1 VPHFTPPF
9 PLYSQKREVKMK
21 TEQKPLNSG
30 FGSTSTAME
39 VIKGRDLRGKTAIV
53 TGGYSGIGLETT
65 KALVSAGT
73 FVVVGARD
81 IQKATQNLAGL
92 RNVEVI
98 QLDLEN
104 PASIDQFVAQFLQSN
119 RAIDILINNAGV
131 FAPKN
136 VHDSRGYETQF
147 ATNYLGHFQLAV
159 GLWPT
164 LEKSAHA
171 RVVALSSI
179 GHMAGGVDFSDLHFK
194 TRVFEKN
201 LAYGQSKSAVA
212 LFALQLD
219 KLGQKYGIRAFSV
232 HPGAIMTELGRNM
245 SEADMASWGIVRG
258 ADGKLIV
265 PPGFKT
271 LEQGA
276 ATSIWCSTSPLLEGM
291 GGVYCEDCD
300 IAQAVP
306 ADYAGMNGVRP
317 WATDEVVA
325 EKLWAL
331 SEDLLRLPHGAIA

>member
-1 VPHFTPPF
+1 MT
-9 PLYSQKREVKMK
+9 

-30 FGSTSTAME
+30 FGSTSTAIE
-39 VIKGRDLRGKTAIV
+39 VIQGRDLRGKTAIV
-53 TGGYSGIGLETT
+53 TGGHSGVGLETT
-65 KALVSAGT
+65 RALLSAGT

-81 IQKATQNLAGL
+81 IHKATRNLARL
-92 RNVEVI
+92 KNVEVI

-104 PASIDQFVAQFLQSN
+104 PTSINQFVAQFLKSD

-131 FAPKN
+131 FSPKN
-136 VHDSRGYETQF
+136 VHDSRDYETQF
-147 ATNYLGHFQLAV
+147 ATNHLGHFQLTV
-159 GLWPT
+159 GLWPA
-164 LEKSAHA
+164 LKKSGHA

-201 LAYGQSKSAVA
+201 LAYGQSKSAVT

-219 KLGQKYGIRAFSV
+219 KLGQKYGVRAFSV

-245 SEADMASWGIVRG
+245 SEADMAAWGIVRG
-258 ADGKLIV
+258 SDGQLII

-271 LEQGA
+271 IEQGA
-276 ATSIWCSTSPLLEGM
+276 ATSIWCATSPLLEGM

-306 ADYAGMNGVRP
+306 ADHQGLNGVRP
-317 WATDEVVA
+317 WATDEIAA
-325 EKLWAL
+325 EKLWGV
-331 SEDLLRLPHGAIA
+331 SEDLLGLPHGTIA

>member
-1 VPHFTPPF
+1 
-9 PLYSQKREVKMK
+9 MK

-39 VIKGRDLRGKTAIV
+39 VIKGRDLQGKTAIV
-53 TGGYSGIGLETT
+53 TGGHSGVGLETT

-73 FVVVGARD
+73 FVIVGARD
-81 IQKATQNLAGL
+81 TQKATRNSAGL

-104 PASIDQFVAQFLQSN
+104 PASIDQFVAQFLKSN

-159 GLWPT
+159 GLWPA

-219 KLGQKYGIRAFSV
+219 ELGQKCGIRAFSV
-232 HPGAIMTELGRNM
+232 HPGAILTELGRNM
-245 SEADMASWGIVRG
+245 SEADMAAWGIVRG
-258 ADGKLIV
+258 SDGKLIV

-276 ATSIWCSTSPLLEGM
+276 ATSIWCATSPLLEGK

-300 IAQAVP
+300 IAQKVP
-306 ADYAGMNGVRP
+306 ADYTGMNGVRP
-317 WATDEVVA
+317 WATDEVAA
-325 EKLWAL
+325 EKLWAC
-331 SEDLLRLPHGAIA
+331 SEDLLRLPHGVIA